1 MKANMSN
8 SHCLR
13 GIITE
18 KLSMAASEILAAV
31 ERTLAVY
38 EAEASGLRQELELE
52 RQKWQPELFQPRVKE
67 EPSVEKS
74 PSQLPLLTGTMW
86 KPAD

>member
-8 SHCLR
+8 SYCLR
-13 GIITE
+13 GVITE

-52 RQKWQPELFQPRVKE
+52 RQKRQPELFQPRVKE
-67 EPSVEKS
+67 EPPGRLFSNK
-74 PSQLPLLTGTMW
+74 QNLLMC
-86 KPAD
+86 